1 LSGKQLAGAYIA
13 SAGFFDIVKRKCIRS
28 CDDRGEICGR
38 RRAHQQVDVCL
49 TATFSDA
56 SEANGL
62 SIDVSFA
69 FSNECETATAER

>member
-1 LSGKQLAGAYIA
+1 VTIAGK
-13 SAGFFDIVKRKCIRS
+13 
-28 CDDRGEICGR
+28 ICGR
-38 RRAHQQVDVCL
+38 RRAYQQVDVCL

-56 SEANGL
+56 FEANGL